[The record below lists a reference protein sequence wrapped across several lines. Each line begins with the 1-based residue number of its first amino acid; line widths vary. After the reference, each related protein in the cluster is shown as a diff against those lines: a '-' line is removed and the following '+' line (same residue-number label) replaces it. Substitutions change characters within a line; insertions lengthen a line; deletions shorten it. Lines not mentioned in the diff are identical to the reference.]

1 MDKINLR
8 EVNKINKIFAGQV
21 KNKSVVTQSSVKERK
36 TKLKKLL
43 KLVYERRTEI
53 EEAIFADF
61 GKPPQ
66 EVQLTEIYVL
76 VNEIKNSLRKLKM
89 WMKPV
94 RVSAPLPFLGSSNKI
109 MYEPKGVS
117 LIISPWNYPFQLA
130 LSPVV
135 AAVAAGNCAI
145 IKPSEK
151 SPNTSKLIK
160 KIIKELFNENEVAVI
175 EGGKETAKVL
185 LELPFDH
192 IFYTGGAEVGK
203 IVMRAAAKNLT
214 SVTLELGGKSPVIID
229 QTANLKDAASKIVWG
244 KFINAGQ
251 TCIAPDYLLVHAS
264 IKKIFIKYLK
274 ESVNKYYCNLEN
286 ISECSHYSGI
296 INEKHVSKIKK
307 LLKGSIEEGAK
318 IEFGGE
324 SIDGKNFISPTI
336 LSSVSMDSQIM
347 KEEIFGPLLPVIKYK
362 DESDI
367 NIIIE
372 RNSKPLALYIF
383 SKDKKFINRIIKQN
397 PSGGAAIN
405 DVVVHY
411 ANVNLPFGGVNTS
424 GMGKSHGYYG
434 FKEFS
439 NERGIMKQSKI
450 PVLKMLYPPYN
461 DFKNKIINLTVK
473 YF

>member
-1 MDKINLR
+1 MDKINPR
-8 EVNKINKIFAGQV
+8 EVNKINKIFAEQV
-21 KNKSVVTQSSVKERK
+21 KNKSVVTQSSAKKRK
-36 TKLKKLL
+36 AKLKKLL
-43 KLVYERRTEI
+43 KLIYERRTEI

-76 VNEIKNSLRKLKM
+76 VNEIKNSIRKLKK
-89 WMKPV
+89 WMKPIK
-94 RVSAPLPFLGSSNKI
+94 VSSPLPFLGSSNKI
-109 MYEPKGVS
+109 IYEPKGVS

-160 KIIKELFNENEVAVI
+160 KIIKELFNDNEIAVI
-175 EGGKETAKVL
+175 EGGKEIAKVL
-185 LELPFDH
+185 LEFPFDH

-251 TCIAPDYLLVHAS
+251 TCIAPDYLLVHTS

-274 ESVNKYYCNLEN
+274 ESVNKYYCNLED
-286 ISECSHYSGI
+286 ISECPHYSGI

-318 IEFGGE
+318 IELGSD
-324 SIDGKNFISPTI
+324 SIDGKKFISPTI
-336 LSSVSMDSQIM
+336 LSNVSMDSQIM

-362 DESDI
+362 NESDI
-367 NIIIE
+367 NNIIE

-383 SKDKKFINRIIKQN
+383 SKDKKFITRIIKNN

-461 DFKNKIINLTVK
+461 GFKNKIIDLTVK